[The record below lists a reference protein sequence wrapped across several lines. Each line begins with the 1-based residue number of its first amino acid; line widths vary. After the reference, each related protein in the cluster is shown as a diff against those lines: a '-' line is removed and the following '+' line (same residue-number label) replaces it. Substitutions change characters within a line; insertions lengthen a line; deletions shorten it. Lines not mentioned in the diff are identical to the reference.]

1 MISIEAS
8 STQSGVTLAI
18 QSTKPGPTFAPGG
31 SIESN
36 PGCELDKQCKSTK
49 PFFGSAGHPMFP
61 ITTAAAVKNL
71 GSMQSH
77 RYWRLLTSQIRRER
91 STMSETSS

>member
-1 MISIEAS
+1 
-8 STQSGVTLAI
+8 
-18 QSTKPGPTFAPGG
+18 
-31 SIESN
+31 
-36 PGCELDKQCKSTK
+36 
-49 PFFGSAGHPMFP
+49 MFP